1 MKRYIAITAG
11 IISLLCLSSCKKLL
25 TEKLHS
31 SLTPDNF
38 YKTVADAESG
48 LNGVFS
54 QLTYQTYY
62 QRGVYLINDLSC
74 DLFHTNN
81 ASADRDELYM
91 GTYSANN
98 GILHDWWENS
108 YTMIKNANDFIVNV
122 PGIDI
127 DSTIRNDLLGNAHFL
142 RALAYFELA
151 CLYGDVPLVLQSDA
165 SQDLFPKRTSED
177 SVYMQVIAD
186 LQYAEANCY
195 HTADISPD
203 KIGRVSSEAASALMA
218 RVYLQRAS
226 TSFAQSSDSQSALD
240 ECNKVIAY
248 AASHGDRLGLESSYA
263 DVFDVNK
270 KNGKESMFA
279 VQFSSINSTVVNITN
294 LMFDPGS
301 LGGYASFLPLDMFVN
316 SFDPDDL
323 RKQTNVGTVDAGITY
338 ISKYRDPNVVA
349 GAFGG
354 TNWMI
359 IRYAD
364 VLLMQSEA
372 MNNVDPGNAAKFDG
386 INAVRTRAGLSAK
399 LLSFSN
405 TPDATAFNN
414 AMINERYWELSIEGH
429 RRIDLIRFGKFQQV
443 KALEGFTIDNNHLLM
458 PLPQTELDVNPNLVQ
473 NPGY

>member
-1 MKRYIAITAG
+1 MVAG
-11 IISLLCLSSCKKLL
+11 IIGLLCFSSCKKLL

-31 SLTPDNF
+31 SLTPANF
-38 YKTVADAESG
+38 YKNVADAESA

-54 QLTYQTYY
+54 QLTDQPYY

-74 DLFHTNN
+74 DLFQPNN
-81 ASADRDELYM
+81 ANADRQELYR
-91 GTYSANN
+91 GVYSANN
-98 GILHDWWENS
+98 GILHDWWQDS
-108 YTMIKNANDFIVNV
+108 YALIKNANAFIINV
-122 PGIDI
+122 PSIDI
-127 DSTIRNDLLGNAHFL
+127 DATIRSNLLGNAYFL
-142 RALAYFELA
+142 RGLAYFELI
-151 CLYGDVPLVLQSDA
+151 CLYGDVPLVLRNDA
-165 SQDLFPKRTSED
+165 DQDLFPKRTSQD
-177 SVYMQVIAD
+177 SVYMQVISD
-186 LQYAEANCY
+186 LQFAEANCY
-195 HTADISPD
+195 HTDAISSD
-203 KIGRVSSEAASALMA
+203 KVGRVSSEAASALLA

-226 TSFAQSSDSQSALD
+226 GSSAQPSDNQSALD

-248 AASHGDRLGLESSYA
+248 SASHGDRLGLESNYA

-279 VQFSSINSTVVNITN
+279 IQFSSLNNTTVNITN

-301 LGGYASFLPLDMFVN
+301 FGGYASFLPLDMFVN
-316 SFDPDDL
+316 SFDADDL
-323 RKQTNVGTVDAGITY
+323 RKQTNVGTMEAGINY
-338 ISKYRDPNVVA
+338 VSKYHDPNVVA

-372 MNNVDPGNAAKFDG
+372 MNNVNPGDAAKFNG
-386 INAVRTRAGLSAK
+386 INAIRSRAGLSGK
-399 LLSFSN
+399 LLSFGN
-405 TPDATAFNN
+405 TPDATAFNT

-429 RRIDLIRFGKFQQV
+429 RRIDLLRFKKFQEV
-443 KALEGFTIDNNHLLM
+443 KAMEGFTIDENHLLM